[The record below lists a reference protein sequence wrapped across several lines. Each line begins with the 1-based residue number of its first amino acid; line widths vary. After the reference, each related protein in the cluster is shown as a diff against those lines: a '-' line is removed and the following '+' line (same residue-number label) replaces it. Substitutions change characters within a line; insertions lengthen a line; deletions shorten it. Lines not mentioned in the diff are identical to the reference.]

1 MVERDFAEDN
11 NLLIQSFKS
20 LFKKIGLENLV
31 ELSLFCGMGAF
42 FIYGLSEIIPR
53 LPINLLTWP
62 VLIGALAG
70 GLTAST
76 KLSGRQSFGVIVLS
90 SFLFGLAAQGGLFWP
105 LSQLTHKLSI
115 QAMSIQAGLV
125 LEPAENLQET
135 ARILLDI
142 WARLGVLWERS
153 LAWVESFSQAGFA
166 EDNLILSVVWGLML
180 FWIGA
185 WAGWVERRRGQT
197 LAAALP
203 AGILLAGG
211 FAFSGAPISSLISF
225 LGMVLL
231 LLSWKNFH
239 VKQHSWIKR
248 QIDYA
253 EDLRLDVSV
262 SALVVTVMLLLVAGT
277 ATLFSIEKIEDF
289 LDRFRSVG
297 LDAAS
302 SEAGIGETFGLER
315 RPAVEVEKERQARTS
330 PGMTGL
336 PRSHLLGSGP
346 ELSQEMVMRVSTGDL
361 PRLPSE
367 IQNSLTIPR
376 YYWKAI
382 NYDVYTGSG
391 WRTSQTESVSYP
403 SGQAILPGFILFP
416 TEGRSIYLNPTYR
429 QPEIELIRQEIAEEV
444 NMNGLA
450 YSAGEF
456 LGMDQNYRV
465 EWRSTPDVTFQTGV
479 EAFGDIFA
487 VKRKQKERTYQAWSA
502 RSRPGEMEL
511 RGSNPQ
517 SADSEYP
524 GWLRERYLSLPE
536 TVPPRVLS
544 LAKDLTQDQPT
555 TYDKALA
562 IEGYLRKFPY
572 SLDLPQPPTDQDIV
586 DYFLFDLQTGYCDY
600 YATAM
605 VVLARA
611 AGLPARL
618 AVGYAS
624 GNYSPPEAVYLVTEK
639 DGHSWPEVYFPGLGW
654 VEFEP
659 TAAFPVIDRPASD
672 QGLEERVSQPED
684 FPPFLDPNI
693 NFDWKSGLILG
704 VFLFAFLLSIIY
716 LVDKIRFGRLK
727 PAQMIQLTYQRI
739 YRKAADLGAS
749 ARPGDTPTEF
759 STRFSRWMTAARI
772 STNQKVNRRWQ
783 EFISPNAEE
792 VIQVS
797 DLYNRL
803 TYSQHPPVKKD
814 GTKAWQSWLK
824 LRWPLRLLR
833 LRRKRQV
840 EP

>member
-1 MVERDFAEDN
+1 MVDRDFAEDN
-11 NLLIQSFKS
+11 NLLIQSLKN

-31 ELSLFCGMGAF
+31 EFSLFCAAGAF
-42 FIYGLSEIIPR
+42 FIYGLSEMIPR

-70 GLTAST
+70 WLTAST
-76 KLSGRQSFGVIVLS
+76 KLSGRQSFGVIIFS

-105 LSQLTHKLSI
+105 LLQLTHKLSI
-115 QAMSIQAGLV
+115 QAMSIQAGLA
-125 LEPAENLQET
+125 LEPAGNLQET

-166 EDNLILSVVWGLML
+166 EDILILSLVWGLML

-239 VKQHSWIKR
+239 IKQHSWIKR

-262 SALVVTVMLLLVAGT
+262 SALVVTALLLLVAGT
-277 ATLFSIEKIEDF
+277 ATLFTLEKIEDF
-289 LDRFRSVG
+289 LDRFRPV
-297 LDAAS
+297 AAS
-302 SEAGIGETFGLER
+302 SEAGIGEPFGLER

-367 IQNSLTIPR
+367 IQNSLPIPR

-403 SGQAILPGFILFP
+403 SGEAVLPGFILFP
-416 TEGRSIYLNPTYR
+416 TEGRSIYFNPTYR

-450 YSAGEF
+450 YSAGEL
-456 LGMDQNYRV
+456 LGMNQNYRV
-465 EWRSTPDVTFQTGV
+465 EWRSTPEVAFQTGV

-487 VKRKQKERTYQAWSA
+487 VKRKEKERTYQAWSA
-502 RSRPGEMEL
+502 RSRPGETEL
-511 RGSNPQ
+511 RGSDQQP
-517 SADSEYP
+517 ADPEYP
-524 GWLRERYLSLPE
+524 DWVRERYLTLPE

-555 TYDKALA
+555 AYDKALA
-562 IEGYLRKFPY
+562 IEGYLRQFPY

-672 QGLEERVSQPED
+672 QVFEGRASQPED
-684 FPPFLDPNI
+684 FPPLPNSNI
-693 NFDWKSGLILG
+693 HFDWKSGLILAMILV
-704 VFLFAFLLSIIY
+704 VFGLSVFY
-716 LVDKIRFGRLK
+716 LVEIFRFGRLK
-727 PAQMIQLTYQRI
+727 PAQLIQLAYQRI
-739 YRKAADLGAS
+739 YRKADELGAS

-759 STRFSRWMTAARI
+759 TTRFSRWMKAARI
-772 STNQKVNRRWQ
+772 SPNQKVNRRWQ
-783 EFISPNAEE
+783 ELISPHAEE

-824 LRWPLRLLR
+824 LRWPLRILR

-840 EP
+840 ER

>member
-11 NLLIQSFKS
+11 NLLIQSLKN

-31 ELSLFCGMGAF
+31 ELSLFCAAGAF

-53 LPINLLTWP
+53 LPVNLLTWP

-70 GLTAST
+70 WLTAST
-76 KLSGRQSFGVIVLS
+76 KLSGRQSFGVIVFS

-105 LSQLTHKLSI
+105 LLQLTHKLSI

-125 LEPAENLQET
+125 LEPADNLQEI

-142 WARLGVLWERS
+142 SARLGVLWERS
-153 LAWVESFSQAGFA
+153 LAWVGSFSQAGFA
-166 EDNLILSVVWGLML
+166 QDILILSLVWGLLL

-211 FAFSGAPISSLISF
+211 FAFSGAPIFSLISF

-239 VKQHSWIKR
+239 IKQHSWIKR

-262 SALVVTVMLLLVAGT
+262 SALVVTALLLLVAGT
-277 ATLFSIEKIEDF
+277 ATLFSLEKIEDF
-289 LDRFRSVG
+289 LDRFRPV
-297 LDAAS
+297 AAS
-302 SEAGIGETFGLER
+302 SEAGIGEPFGLER
-315 RPAVEVEKERQARTS
+315 RPPVEVEKERQARTS
-330 PGMTGL
+330 SGMTGL

-367 IQNSLTIPR
+367 IQSSLPIPR

-391 WRTSQTESVSYP
+391 WRTSQTQSVSYP
-403 SGQAILPGFILFP
+403 SGQAVLPGFILFP
-416 TEGRSIYLNPTYR
+416 TEGRSIYFNPTYR

-456 LGMDQNYRV
+456 LGMNQNYRV
-465 EWRSTPDVTFQTGV
+465 EWRSTPDDSYQTGV

-487 VKRKQKERTYQAWSA
+487 VKRKDRERTYQAWSA
-502 RSRPGEMEL
+502 RSRPGETEL
-511 RGSNPQ
+511 RESDPQ
-517 SADSEYP
+517 SADPEYP
-524 GWLRERYLSLPE
+524 DWVRERYLTLPE

-555 TYDKALA
+555 AYDKALA

-572 SLDLPQPPTDQDIV
+572 SLDLPQPPKDQDIV

-672 QGLEERVSQPED
+672 QAFEGRASQPED
-684 FPPFLDPNI
+684 FPPLPNSTI
-693 NFDWKSGLILG
+693 HFDWKSGLILAMILV
-704 VFLFAFLLSIIY
+704 VFGLSVFY
-716 LVDKIRFGRLK
+716 LVEIFRFGRLK
-727 PAQMIQLTYQRI
+727 PAQLIQLAYQRI
-739 YRKAADLGAS
+739 YRKADELGAS

-772 STNQKVNRRWQ
+772 PTNQKVNRRWQ
-783 EFISPNAEE
+783 AFISPHAEE

-803 TYSQHPPVKKD
+803 TYSQHPPAKKD